1 MEREKFKYE
10 VYVDRVTHT
19 YLGTSRKTNLLGET
33 WAVSAKKAISN
44 IKYRLKLSS
53 KKDNMYADTT
63 VDRYFAVKKGGN

>member
-1 MEREKFKYE
+1 MEHTKFKYE

-19 YLGTSRKTNLLGET
+19 YLGTSRETNLLGET
-33 WAVSAKKAISN
+33 WAISAKKAISN

-63 VDRYFAVKKGGN
+63 IDRYFAVKKGGN